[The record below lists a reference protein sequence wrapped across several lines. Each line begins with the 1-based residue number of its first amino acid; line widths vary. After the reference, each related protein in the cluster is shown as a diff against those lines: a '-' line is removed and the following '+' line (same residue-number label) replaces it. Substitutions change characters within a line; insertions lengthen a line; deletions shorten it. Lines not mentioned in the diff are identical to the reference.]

1 MKYWNFRK
9 ALFLGGL
16 LGSIG
21 SNSLGQMPHTN
32 LFAPNDLWLCKPYL
46 TPSNIG
52 FDLGYEQT
60 IGGRA
65 YQYAEDELGN
75 SNCFRKRGD
84 LLQLFG
90 DRQDLLAAL
99 KGDVFAAERTQ
110 IAQRYNLIDDDGT
123 FGLFIP
129 HGDIEIRQ
137 ALFSA
142 RWRINSSF
150 SLMASIPLVSYKLNH
165 VWWSKA
171 PGNHADS
178 FDSQLTD
185 DLVRDVGAVGGANFF
200 DTAQSGFG
208 DLPLQVRWAR
218 SFPQAREILKNVSL
232 DARLG
237 VLLPTGKKEDA
248 RALFAPGLGYGGG
261 FGIPGGIQ
269 LRLQFGRYIHAGV
282 DVDLLYCFGDT
293 QERKIRTDRAQTDLA
308 LIARKSTYKDPGL
321 RQKFTLF
328 VEGARMLGGL
338 VWRVGYQYL
347 KQNESRLYV
356 NSFDTDAVIVNG
368 AENLQLWTDHSALA
382 MLAYDFV
389 GSCSSMRAGLTFKWG
404 FNGQRALAMDTIT
417 AHIGCD
423 F

>member
-1 MKYWNFRK
+1 MKYTMWWYQRTV
-9 ALFLGGL
+9 L
-16 LGSIG
+16 LGSLFFVCA
-21 SNSLGQMPHTN
+21 SVAQMPHTN
-32 LFAPNDLWLCKPYL
+32 IFAPNDIWLCKPYL
-46 TPSNIG
+46 TPSTVG
-52 FDLGYEQT
+52 CDLAYEQSF
-60 IGGRA
+60 GGRA

-90 DRQDLLAAL
+90 DQQDLLAAL
-99 KGDVFAAERTQ
+99 KGDAFTAPRTA

-129 HGDIEIRQ
+129 HGSVDIRQ
-137 ALFSA
+137 LLCSV
-142 RWRINSSF
+142 RWRLNSSF
-150 SLMASIPLVSYKLNH
+150 SLMASIPVVSYRLHN

-178 FDSQLTD
+178 FDSRLTD
-185 DLVRDVGAVGGANFF
+185 DLVRDVALAGEANFF
-200 DTAQSGFG
+200 DCKQAGVG
-208 DLPLQVRWAR
+208 DLPVQIRWAR
-218 SFPQAREILKNVSL
+218 SFPQVREILKNVSL

-237 VLLPTGKKEDA
+237 LLFPTGKKEDPTA
-248 RALFAPGLGYGGG
+248 IFAPGLGYGSG
-261 FGIPGGIQ
+261 FGIPGSLQ

-282 DVDLLYCFGDT
+282 DVDLLYGFGDV
-293 QERKIRTDRAQTDLA
+293 QQRKVRTDRAQTDLA
-308 LIARKSTYKDPGL
+308 ILTRKSVYKDPGL

-328 VEGARMLGGL
+328 VEGARMAANF
-338 VWRVGYQYL
+338 VWRLGYQYI

-368 AENLQLWTDHSALA
+368 GESLQLWTDHSVLA

-389 GSCSSMRAGLTFKWG
+389 GSHSSMRLGGTLKWG
-404 FNGQRALAMDTIT
+404 FNGQRALALDTWTI
-417 AHIGCD
+417 HLGLD

>member
-1 MKYWNFRK
+1 MNYRNFKNR
-9 ALFLGGL
+9 LLWGGL
-16 LGSIG
+16 LGIIAA
-21 SNSLGQMPHTN
+21 NSFGQIPHTN
-32 LFAPNDLWLCKPYL
+32 IFAPNDLWLCKPYL
-46 TPSNIG
+46 TPSTVG
-52 FDLGYEQT
+52 FEAAYEQT
-60 IGGRA
+60 ISGRA

-90 DRQDLLAAL
+90 DWQDLLAAL
-99 KGDVFAAERTQ
+99 KGDAFATERTQ
-110 IAQRYNLIDDDGT
+110 LAQRYNLIDDDGT

-129 HGDIEIRQ
+129 HGEIDIRQ

-142 RWRINSSF
+142 RWRLNSSF
-150 SLMASIPLVSYKLNH
+150 SLMASIPLISYRLHN

-178 FDSQLTD
+178 FDSQLTND
-185 DLVRDVGAVGGANFF
+185 FVRDVAAVGNANFF
-200 DTAQSGFG
+200 DMTQSGFG

-237 VLLPTGKKEDA
+237 ILLPTGKKEDPY
-248 RALFAPGLGYGGG
+248 ALFAPGLGYGGG
-261 FGIPGGIQ
+261 LGIPGSME
-269 LRLQFGRYIHAGV
+269 LRLQFGRYFHAGV
-282 DVDLLYCFGDT
+282 DVDLLYCFGDI
-293 QERKIRTDRAQTDLA
+293 QERKVRTDRAQTDLT
-308 LIARKSTYKDPGL
+308 LITRKSVYKDPGM

-328 VEGARMLGGL
+328 LEGAHMMRGL
-338 VWRVGYQYL
+338 VWRVGYQYQ

-356 NSFDTDAVIVNG
+356 NAFDTDAVIVNG
-368 AENLQLWTDHSALA
+368 SESLQLWTDHSALG

-389 GSCSSMRAGLTFKWG
+389 GCRTSMRIGVTAKWG
-404 FNGQRALAMDTIT
+404 FNGQRALAFDTIT
-417 AHIGCD
+417 AHLGCD